1 MEREKAGADTVT
13 VPLLWVVVRGS
24 APGGRNREALSTV
37 AALAG
42 GPARS
47 SAEAPVM
54 GVERRGR
61 IIYDVFTGQ
70 PGFVP
75 GGDV

>member
-1 MEREKAGADTVT
+1 MLMVMVEMAVDRENGKSCRAASRGVPVAGQ
-13 VPLLWVVVRGS
+13 G
-24 APGGRNREALSTV
+24 
-37 AALAG
+37 G

-61 IIYDVFTGQ
+61 IVAFRKLTNHPWEESDDRDKVLRK
-70 PGFVP
+70 V
-75 GGDV
+75 V